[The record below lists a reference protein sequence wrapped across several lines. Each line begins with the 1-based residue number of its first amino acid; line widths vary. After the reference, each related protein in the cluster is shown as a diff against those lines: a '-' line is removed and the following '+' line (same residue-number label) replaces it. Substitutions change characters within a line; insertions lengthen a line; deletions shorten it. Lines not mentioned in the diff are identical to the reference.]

1 MISHYLIK
9 PNTVKDKDTQ
19 KVHLFISKH
28 FFSSFI
34 HKSIRL
40 SMHTHDQRYSKEHFE
55 SADDYYL
62 FLDPHSSEVEEEEA
76 SLEDRLSFVEF
87 SIPKGSH
94 GQLEYVFNETAKKEI
109 KIFTFLHGEV
119 IFFNLPKEEFVT
131 MDLSTNDWKSYA
143 TLYMEDVKFFTKVPK
158 HKLNF
163 NNVKEYPVTIKEAHS
178 PQAVK
183 TYRLLLIS
191 TLK

>member
-9 PNTVKDKDTQ
+9 PNTVKDTDTQ

-28 FFSSFI
+28 FFSSFV

-62 FLDPHSSEVEEEEA
+62 FLDPHSSEVEEGV
-76 SLEDRLSFVEF
+76 SLEDTLSYVEF
-87 SIPKGSH
+87 NIPKGSH

-109 KIFTFLHGEV
+109 KVFTFLHGEV
-119 IFFNLPKEEFVT
+119 IFFSLPKEEFIT
-131 MDLSTNDWKSYA
+131 MDLTTNEWKNHA
-143 TLYMEDVKFFTKVPK
+143 
-158 HKLNF
+158 KL
-163 NNVKEYPVTIKEAHS
+163 
-178 PQAVK
+178 
-183 TYRLLLIS
+183 
-191 TLK
+191 